1 MAKVAVVLSGCGVY
15 DGAEIN
21 EAVLTLLSLEQQGAA
36 YQCFA
41 PDIEQMHVINH
52 LTGESVEG
60 ETRNVMVEAARIA
73 RGNVL
78 DLAGARAADYD
89 AMLVPGGFGAAKNL
103 CNFAVA
109 GAEMEVQPDFL
120 RVAREFHQA
129 GKPIGLVCIAPVMAA
144 AISTASR
151 KGRPSSTAVG
161 PGTDRQVSRTS
172 LWEASRPMVWF
183 SCWFLPTTSF
193 ASGEIRKCRPT
204 FRSSSS
210 PGSRSCL
217 NEMRSRSL
225 RENTW
230 SVNRHP
236 PAGVG

>member
-21 EAVLTLLSLEQQGAA
+21 EAVLTLLSLEQQGAT

-52 LTGESVEG
+52 LTGEPVAG

-78 DLAGARAADYD
+78 DLAGARADEFD
-89 AMLVPGGFGAAKNL
+89 AMMVPGGFGAAKNL

-109 GAEMEVQPDFL
+109 GPEMEVQPDFL
-120 RVAREFHQA
+120 RVAREFHRA

-144 AISTASR
+144 AICGEGTHCTIGNDPEVAGAIEAMGGKHLECPVDEARVDAERKMVTTPAYMLAGSVAEAYAGISR
-151 KGRPSSTAVG
+151 CVG
-161 PGTDRQVSRTS
+161 EV
-172 LWEASRPMVWF
+172 LA
-183 SCWFLPTTSF
+183 L
-193 ASGEIRKCRPT
+193 A
-204 FRSSSS
+204 
-210 PGSRSCL
+210 
-217 NEMRSRSL
+217 
-225 RENTW
+225 
-230 SVNRHP
+230 
-236 PAGVG
+236 